1 MLHWVVYNGDRALGV
16 ERRNHIK
23 TEFSERA
30 PLMLP
35 NPDKPASHNTLT
47 HTVAPYWHLFMIVG
61 HQCV

>member
-35 NPDKPASHNTLT
+35 NPDKPASHNTHS
-47 HTVAPYWHLFMIVG
+47 HTQLLPTGTYL
-61 HQCV
+61 